1 MTEAQRLPEIGID
14 PFKALFLE
22 LKDKNERE
30 ADAIMRP
37 LTTMF
42 WKGLRQMVDY
52 RRLINIA
59 VRGEVR
65 TGKSTV
71 VIKIAW
77 EINKYM
83 DYIGL
88 NKTILKDMSKFIF
101 SDHLS

>member
-1 MTEAQRLPEIGID
+1 MEAQKNKLPEIGID

-22 LKDKNERE
+22 LKDKFEPE
-30 ADAIMRP
+30 HEAIMRP
-37 LTTMF
+37 LTNLW
-42 WKGLRQMVDY
+42 WKGLRQMIDK
-52 RRLINIA
+52 RRLLNIA

-83 DYIGL
+83 DYIGSWL
-88 NKTILKDMSKFIF
+88 GNIKNI
-101 SDHLS
+101 